1 MGWSREVRVGRAC
14 EAAGQRT
21 GGLAQSARTAH
32 TAGSDRMQCALCG
45 RSYTL
50 VLVPVLV
57 DQCQPRRKVTV
68 QA

>member
-1 MGWSREVRVGRAC
+1 MEFHIFVRR
-14 EAAGQRT
+14 GQDT
-21 GGLAQSARTAH
+21 
-32 TAGSDRMQCALCG
+32 DRMQCALCG

-68 QA
+68 QAQS

>member
-32 TAGSDRMQCALCG
+32 TAGS
-45 RSYTL
+45 
-50 VLVPVLV
+50 
-57 DQCQPRRKVTV
+57 
-68 QA
+68 